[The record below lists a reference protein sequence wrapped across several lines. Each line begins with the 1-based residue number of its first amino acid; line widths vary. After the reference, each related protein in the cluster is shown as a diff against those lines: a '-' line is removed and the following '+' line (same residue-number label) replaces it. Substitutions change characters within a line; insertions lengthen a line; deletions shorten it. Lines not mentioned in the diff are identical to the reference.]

1 VAAVWLA
8 ATSARAQTTNW
19 TGAASSDWFTAG
31 NWTAG
36 VPNAAL
42 NATIDTTT
50 PNATVIAAPGAMAQ
64 RVDVGRLA
72 TGMLTI
78 ESGGTLSDGMGAV
91 GGQAGTSRGVVTV
104 TGPGSTWTN
113 TGSLQVG
120 GNSTGTLT
128 IAGGATVTSVGGAI
142 GLGGAGFGS
151 QGTVV
156 VTGQG
161 SSWSSSPGIEVG
173 TLGGTGTLTVA
184 DGGTVS
190 GPIFVA
196 STAGSIGT
204 VNIGAAAGNP
214 AVAPGTLNAAS
225 VAFGAGTGT
234 LNFNHTSA
242 NYVFTPAI
250 SGNGTVNMFA
260 GTTVLTAANTY
271 TGATTIN
278 DGALIVSGSIAP
290 VEPL

>member
-1 VAAVWLA
+1 
-8 ATSARAQTTNW
+8 
-19 TGAASSDWFTAG
+19 
-31 NWTAG
+31 
-36 VPNAAL
+36 
-42 NATIDTTT
+42 
-50 PNATVIAAPGAMAQ
+50 MAQ

-214 AVAPGTLNAAS
+214 AVAPGTLNTAS

-278 DGALIVSGSIAP
+278 DGALIVSGSIASSSLTT
-290 VEPL
+290 VSIVSL